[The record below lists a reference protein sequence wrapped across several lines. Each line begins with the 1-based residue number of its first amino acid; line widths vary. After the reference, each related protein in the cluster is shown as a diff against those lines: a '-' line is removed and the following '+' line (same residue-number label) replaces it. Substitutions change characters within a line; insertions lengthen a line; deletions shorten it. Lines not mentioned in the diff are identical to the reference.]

1 MQNEKNIK
9 MKYFHTKPHI
19 VKGKIKGFI
28 HTFDGVMIETD
39 IANLI
44 NDYIGCDYDKAKN
57 LMQSINK

>member
-1 MQNEKNIK
+1 

-19 VKGKIKGFI
+19 VKGQIKGFI

-44 NDYIGCDYDKAKN
+44 NDYVGCDYDKAKN
-57 LMQSINK
+57 LMLSINK